1 MTTLTLL
8 SGRYGIVYRGTWSGK
23 DVAAKIFDSRDA
35 ESWKRETEI
44 YSTTLIN
51 HANILHYIAQDN
63 KDAGIA
69 LELWLITDYHERGS
83 LFDYL
88 KVGGLI
94 YVPVVNRYIQGNT
107 VSIADALLL
116 AHTACAGIEHLHKGE
131 KG

>member
-1 MTTLTLL
+1 ML
-8 SGRYGIVYRGTWSGK
+8 GRYGIVYRGTWSGK

-88 KVGGLI
+88 KVSLL
-94 YVPVVNRYIQGNT
+94 VFL
-107 VSIADALLL
+107 SIAGVFREILFQSLMLCCLLIPPALV
-116 AHTACAGIEHLHKGE
+116 
-131 KG
+131 